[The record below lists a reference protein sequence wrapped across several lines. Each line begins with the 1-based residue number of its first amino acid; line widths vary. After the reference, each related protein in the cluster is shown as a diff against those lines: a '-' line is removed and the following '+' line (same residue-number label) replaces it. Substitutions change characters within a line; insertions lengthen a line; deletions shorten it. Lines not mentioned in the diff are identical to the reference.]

1 MFSVEKVS
9 FCNIIPSR
17 QHIRAILLPE
27 TENCCVAN
35 WLEVIKY
42 YQVSI
47 ADACVNERWV
57 LADSCDRRCPASTFF
72 DDRANG
78 CEVLANTGNLLRR
91 EEDGLDRFEEPAGV
105 ILKSWQLSQ
114 LLSYTLCNWVG
125 WSLRSFGMLRH
136 PNIYLVQFGCIMAML
151 STFRRT
157 APVQSKQ
164 GLVYWL
170 DFPWMASV
178 GGFEHKS
185 QTYNLIMGLGVIY
198 LRADV
203 GIGK

>member
-1 MFSVEKVS
+1 M
-9 FCNIIPSR
+9 
-17 QHIRAILLPE
+17 
-27 TENCCVAN
+27 
-35 WLEVIKY
+35 
-42 YQVSI
+42 
-47 ADACVNERWV
+47 NERWV

-185 QTYNLIMGLGVIY
+185 QTYNLILGLGVIY

>member
-1 MFSVEKVS
+1 MFSVENSYFVTDS
-9 FCNIIPSR
+9 SR

-42 YQVSI
+42 YQLSI

-57 LADSCDRRCPASTFF
+57 LADSCNRICPTSTFF
-72 DDRANG
+72 DGRANG

-91 EEDGLDRFEEPAGV
+91 EEDGLDWFEEPAGV

-114 LLSYTLCNWVG
+114 LLSYTPYNWVG
-125 WSLRSFGMLRH
+125 LTLRYFGMLRH
-136 PNIYLVQFGCIMAML
+136 PNIYFKQFGCCL
-151 STFRRT
+151 PSD
-157 APVQSKQ
+157 VQPQ
-164 GLVYWL
+164 CVGVGYWL
-170 DFPWMASV
+170 DFSWMISV
-178 GGFEHKS
+178 GGFEHKA
-185 QTYNLIMGLGVIY
+185 QTYNLMMGLRVIY